1 VPLATQLAVPR
12 PRRHDL
18 LGLLR
23 VRPPSG
29 AERLAAVGPAVLP
42 LAQIMVDIHRRMLAE
57 VER

>member
-1 VPLATQLAVPR
+1 
-12 PRRHDL
+12 
-18 LGLLR
+18 

-29 AERLAAVGPAVLP
+29 AERLTAVGPAILP